1 MRCALFD
8 WRDEVQKKS
17 KKQDIELAALLFLV
31 GLLLFIYPVVNQVSS
46 YHTDEEEY
54 EDLAMQ
60 FMTPEASPAPM
71 MPIPK
76 QTKTPTDEPPV
87 WETPLIS
94 EDAAETK
101 TPESDQTEMVE
112 TPTKAPA
119 SLMPSEIPENTEM
132 PDDTEIPLLPTA
144 NVTAV
149 PTAIVTAVPSK
160 KPLVP
165 TAVPAQSDIDL
176 EACLAQ
182 NRDFVA
188 WLTIPGT
195 KINYPVVRSNNTEYY
210 LHHLFTGKESK
221 LGCLFSL
228 TSSDYQT
235 PSKNIAIYG
244 HHISHSDAM
253 FSTLM
258 DYKDDSYCA
267 AHSLIRVS
275 SLYGERTYRVFAV
288 LNMNVSDWD
297 AATAS
302 FSNNESFLRFVNR
315 AIEKSMV
322 DTGVRVTSEDN
333 ILTLIT
339 CDRSYGG
346 ASGRLIVMAVQE

>member
-1 MRCALFD
+1 MHK
-8 WRDEVQKKS
+8 QS
-17 KKQDIELAALLFLV
+17 KKQDIELAALIFLV
-31 GLLLFIYPVVNQVSS
+31 GLLLFFYPVVTQVSS
-46 YHTDEEEY
+46 YQADEEAY
-54 EDLAMQ
+54 EDLAMEY
-60 FMTPEASPAPM
+60 MPPEISPEPVL
-71 MPIPK
+71 PIPRR
-76 QTKTPTDEPPV
+76 T
-87 WETPLIS
+87 
-94 EDAAETK
+94 
-101 TPESDQTEMVE
+101 E
-112 TPTKAPA
+112 TPTEETPPEHQDESSAVVLDSPETE
-119 SLMPSEIPENTEM
+119 PEVSESPENTEE
-132 PDDTEIPLLPTA
+132 PHVSSALVDVQEVTDSPEVTESPNLEPEEAAAPTA
-144 NVTAV
+144 VVTIAPTKKPATPTAV
-149 PTAIVTAVPSK
+149 PTQ
-160 KPLVP
+160 
-165 TAVPAQSDIDL
+165 PASGINL
-176 EACLAQ
+176 EACLSQ

-210 LHHLFTGKESK
+210 LHHLFNGKESK

-322 DTGVRVTSEDN
+322 DTGVRVTAEDN

>member
-60 FMTPEASPAPM
+60 FMTPEASPAPI

-87 WETPLIS
+87 LETPLIS
-94 EDAAETK
+94 EDTAETK
-101 TPESDQTEMVE
+101 SPESDQTEMVE
-112 TPTKAPA
+112 TPTKAPT
-119 SLMPSEIPENTEM
+119 SLTPSEIPEYTEM

-160 KPLVP
+160 KPFVP

-258 DYKDDSYCA
+258 DYKDASYCA

-275 SLYGERTYRVFAV
+275 SLYGERTYDIMYLSKDQRG
-288 LNMNVSDWD
+288 SH
-297 AATAS
+297 
-302 FSNNESFLRFVNR
+302 
-315 AIEKSMV
+315 
-322 DTGVRVTSEDN
+322 
-333 ILTLIT
+333 
-339 CDRSYGG
+339 
-346 ASGRLIVMAVQE
+346 

>member
-1 MRCALFD
+1 MRCAFFD

-60 FMTPEASPAPM
+60 FMPPEASPAPM
-71 MPIPK
+71 LPIPM
-76 QTKTPTDEPPV
+76 QTKTPTDEPPGL
-87 WETPLIS
+87 ETQLIS
-94 EDAAETK
+94 NNVSETESQ
-101 TPESDQTEMVE
+101 ESDQTEMVE
-112 TPTKAPA
+112 TPAKAQA
-119 SLMPSEIPENTEM
+119 SSMPSVIPEYSEA

-149 PTAIVTAVPSK
+149 PTAIVTAVPTK
-160 KPLVP
+160 KPFAP
-165 TAVPAQSDIDL
+165 TAVPTQSDIDL

-210 LHHLFTGKESK
+210 LHHLFNGKESK

-322 DTGVRVTSEDN
+322 DTGVQVTAEDN

>member
-1 MRCALFD
+1 M
-8 WRDEVQKKS
+8 QKKS

-60 FMTPEASPAPM
+60 FIQPEASPAPILPIPEKTEEPTEEPPRFE
-71 MPIPK
+71 MPITITEPADAGTVESSPK
-76 QTKTPTDEPPV
+76 DAEELPTASPTPYGVAQSNEPEVEVKVSAQPV
-87 WETPLIS
+87 TALTS
-94 EDAAETK
+94 
-101 TPESDQTEMVE
+101 
-112 TPTKAPA
+112 APA
-119 SLMPSEIPENTEM
+119 SSVTVPPTIKPPS
-132 PDDTEIPLLPTA
+132 
-144 NVTAV
+144 V
-149 PTAIVTAVPSK
+149 PTTA
-160 KPLVP
+160 P
-165 TAVPAQSDIDL
+165 TQSSAGVNL

-182 NRDFVA
+182 NKDFVA

-210 LHHLFTGKESK
+210 LHHLFNGKESK

-228 TSSDYQT
+228 KSSDYQA

-258 DYKDDSYCA
+258 DYKDASYCA

-322 DTGVRVTSEDN
+322 DTGVQVTAEDN

>member
-1 MRCALFD
+1 M
-8 WRDEVQKKS
+8 QKKS

-46 YHTDEEEY
+46 YNTDEEEY

-60 FMTPEASPAPM
+60 FMPPEASPAPM
-71 MPIPK
+71 LPIPK

-87 WETPLIS
+87 LETPLIS
-94 EDAAETK
+94 EDAAETE

-112 TPTKAPA
+112 TPTKVPT
-119 SLMPSEIPENTEM
+119 SPKPSEIPEYTETLN
-132 PDDTEIPLLPTA
+132 DTSIPLLPTA

-149 PTAIVTAVPSK
+149 PTAIVTAVPTK
-160 KPLVP
+160 KPSAP
-165 TAVPAQSDIDL
+165 TAVPVQSDIDL
-176 EACLAQ
+176 EACLTQ
-182 NRDFVA
+182 NRDLVA

-210 LHHLFTGKESK
+210 LHHLFAGKESK

-258 DYKDDSYCA
+258 DYKDASYCA

-302 FSNNESFLRFVNR
+302 FSSNESFLRFVNR

-322 DTGVRVTSEDN
+322 DTGVQVTAEDN